1 MKSSSGEEALVQS
14 RELLREA
21 RQQLDDFITTRS
33 KPHSLPKERPTN
45 IQLASVLHGQEDIE
59 SKAKLIENEAPPL
72 MVESLIARYYHRVTP
87 AHLRP
92 IYASYRSLYA
102 DDSGQMSFQPWW
114 GAPRLYE
121 REDPSRQSSTKETI
135 GYHWRYDHG
144 ENQGGS
150 STYVEMTVS
159 AEGNVQLSSGST
171 SYFPATAEGFSA
183 LLEEWDKKCG
193 K

>member
-21 RQQLDDFITTRS
+21 RQQLHDFITTRS
-33 KPHSLPKERPTN
+33 RPHSLPKERPTN
-45 IQLASVLHGQEDIE
+45 IQLATVLYGRGDIE
-59 SKAKLIENEAPPL
+59 SRAKFIENEAPPL
-72 MVESLIARYYHRVTP
+72 MVESLIAQYYYRVTP

-92 IYASYRSLYA
+92 IYASYLSLYA
-102 DDSGQMSFQPWW
+102 DDSGQMLFQPWW

-135 GYHWRYDHG
+135 CYHWRYDHG
-144 ENQGGS
+144 ENQGGP

-159 AEGNVQLSSGST
+159 AEGNVQLSSGP

-183 LLEEWDKKCG
+183 LLEEWDKK
-193 K
+193 